1 MGHGQGQGR
10 GVPVVF
16 DAQSMLTKRLGL
28 LHPLGGGRVALDAVV
43 VLDAEGRARM
53 VLPIGWGARGCCDNM
68 ANRWEN
74 VVGRLV
80 RGVEWLRGEGVEG
93 EVEMTM

>member
-1 MGHGQGQGR
+1 
-10 GVPVVF
+10 
-16 DAQSMLTKRLGL
+16 MLTKRLGL
-28 LHPLGGGRVALDAVV
+28 LHPLGGGRVALDAAV
-43 VLDAEGRARM
+43 VLDSEGRVRI
-53 VLPIGWGARGCCDNM
+53 VLPIGWGARKCCHGM
-68 ANRWEN
+68 ANRLEN